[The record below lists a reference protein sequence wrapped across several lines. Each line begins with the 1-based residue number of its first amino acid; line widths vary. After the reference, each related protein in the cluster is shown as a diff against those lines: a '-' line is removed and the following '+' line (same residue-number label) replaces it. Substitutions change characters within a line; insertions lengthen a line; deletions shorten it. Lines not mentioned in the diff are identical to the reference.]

1 MTADHRIGELFDG
14 RYRLQRRIGSG
25 GMADVYLAADE
36 SLDRRV
42 AIKIL
47 AERYTRD
54 EGFIERFRREARS
67 AAGLTHPNIVAIYD
81 RGEAGGEYYIAMEY
95 VDGETLKDEINAH
108 APLPESE
115 AIGYAQQALAGL
127 EYAHRG
133 GIVHRDVKPHNML
146 IGSDGVLKMTDF
158 GIARAQ
164 NTTDMT
170 EVGSIV
176 GTAQYLSPEQARG
189 QTVGPQSDIYS
200 MGVVLYEML
209 TGELPFSGGSAVEI
223 AMKQASE
230 QPEPPSRKNRL
241 ISRPLEQVVLRAL
254 AKDPAL
260 RFQSARE
267 MADELERV
275 RRGLAVSQSTQQ
287 ATMVMAAPTRV
298 MPAAAA
304 TPPPEEP
311 VQPKRSALPWILVVI
326 LLIAAAGVGY
336 LIYQQLQ
343 SDQVQVPDVTGLTAK
358 QAKQRLVADGFDVR
372 QQQRTSSFP
381 NKGKVVDTNPAPG
394 NDADKGSTVTIY
406 VGTGPDSVTLPN
418 LKGKTVDEALQTIAD
433 LHLPPPKT
441 VPTTSTQETNTV
453 IRTDPPPGQV
463 APDQVVTIFYSSG
476 QVSVPNVIGFDY
488 DAAATKLRNAKL
500 VPARVDQ
507 SSDTVPSGQVISTNP
522 GAGQPAVQGSTVTVV
537 VSSGPPPP
545 QPVSV
550 PPVTGMTQ
558 ADAQQALADAD
569 LKNTVTKC
577 LPSTP
582 TTPDGQ
588 VVSSDPAP
596 GTSVQPK
603 STVTLFVADSTQTTP
618 CP

>member
-1 MTADHRIGELFDG
+1 
-14 RYRLQRRIGSG
+14 
-25 GMADVYLAADE
+25 
-36 SLDRRV
+36 
-42 AIKIL
+42 
-47 AERYTRD
+47 
-54 EGFIERFRREARS
+54 
-67 AAGLTHPNIVAIYD
+67 
-81 RGEAGGEYYIAMEY
+81 
-95 VDGETLKDEINAH
+95 
-108 APLPESE
+108 
-115 AIGYAQQALAGL
+115 
-127 EYAHRG
+127 
-133 GIVHRDVKPHNML
+133 
-146 IGSDGVLKMTDF
+146 MTDF

-230 QPEPPSRKNRL
+230 QPAPPSRKNRL

-298 MPAAAA
+298 MPAAAAAA

-406 VGTGPDSVTLPN
+406 VGTGPN
-418 LKGKTVDEALQTIAD
+418 
-433 LHLPPPKT
+433 
-441 VPTTSTQETNTV
+441 
-453 IRTDPPPGQV
+453 IRTVAKSEGQDASTRPCRRSQISICQLRRPCRPRRPCRRTRWSEPPRP
-463 APDQVVTIFYSSG
+463 
-476 QVSVPNVIGFDY
+476 
-488 DAAATKLRNAKL
+488 
-500 VPARVDQ
+500 PAQ
-507 SSDTVPSGQVISTNP
+507 SH
-522 GAGQPAVQGSTVTVV
+522 
-537 VSSGPPPP
+537 
-545 QPVSV
+545 
-550 PPVTGMTQ
+550 
-558 ADAQQALADAD
+558 
-569 LKNTVTKC
+569 
-577 LPSTP
+577 P
-582 TTPDGQ
+582 TR
-588 VVSSDPAP
+588 S
-596 GTSVQPK
+596 
-603 STVTLFVADSTQTTP
+603 
-618 CP
+618 

>member
-1 MTADHRIGELFDG
+1 
-14 RYRLQRRIGSG
+14 
-25 GMADVYLAADE
+25 
-36 SLDRRV
+36 
-42 AIKIL
+42 
-47 AERYTRD
+47 
-54 EGFIERFRREARS
+54 
-67 AAGLTHPNIVAIYD
+67 
-81 RGEAGGEYYIAMEY
+81 
-95 VDGETLKDEINAH
+95 
-108 APLPESE
+108 
-115 AIGYAQQALAGL
+115 
-127 EYAHRG
+127 
-133 GIVHRDVKPHNML
+133 ML

-358 QAKQRLVADGFDVR
+358 QAKQRLVGEGFEVR
-372 QQQRTSSFP
+372 QQQRNSSFE
-381 NKGKVVDTNPAPG
+381 NKGKVIDTNPAPG

-406 VGTGPDSVTLPN
+406 VGTGPKSVPLPN
-418 LKGKTVDEALQTIAD
+418 LKGKTLDEALQTITD
-433 LHLPPPKT
+433 LHLPTPKT
-441 VPTTSTQETNTV
+441 VPTTSTQPTNIV
-453 IRTDPPPGQV
+453 VRTTPPAGPV
-463 APDQVVTIFYSSG
+463 APDQVVTIYYSSG
-476 QVSVPNVIGFDY
+476 QVNVPNVVGLDY
-488 DAAATKLRNAKL
+488 TSAATKLANAKL

-507 SSDTVPSGQVISTNP
+507 SSDTVPAGQVISTNP
-522 GAGQPAVQGSTVTVV
+522 APGKPAVQGSTVTVV
-537 VSSGPPPP
+537 VSSGPAPP

-569 LKNTVTKC
+569 LKNTISKC
-577 LPSTP
+577 LAT
-582 TTPDGQ
+582 TGTPDGQ
-588 VVSSDPAP
+588 VVSADPAP

-603 STVTLFVADSTQTTP
+603 STVTLFVADATQTTP

>member
-230 QPEPPSRKNRL
+230 QPEPPSRKIRL
-241 ISRPLEQVVLRAL
+241 ISRPLELVVLRAL

-358 QAKQRLVADGFDVR
+358 QAKQRLVGEGFEVR
-372 QQQRTSSFP
+372 QQQRNSSFE
-381 NKGKVVDTNPAPG
+381 NKGKVIDTNPAPG
-394 NDADKGSTVTIY
+394 NHADQGSTVTIY
-406 VGTGPDSVTLPN
+406 VGTGPKSVPLPN
-418 LKGKTVDEALQTIAD
+418 LKGKTLDEALQTITD
-433 LHLPPPKT
+433 LHLPTPKT
-441 VPTTSTQETNTV
+441 VPTTSTQPTNIV
-453 IRTDPPPGQV
+453 VRTTPPAGPV
-463 APDQVVTIFYSSG
+463 APDQVVTIYYSSG
-476 QVSVPNVIGFDY
+476 QVNVPNVVGLDY
-488 DAAATKLRNAKL
+488 TSAATKLANAKL

-507 SSDTVPSGQVISTNP
+507 SSDTVPAGQVISTNP
-522 GAGQPAVQGSTVTVV
+522 APGKPAVQGSTVTVV
-537 VSSGPPPP
+537 VSSGPAPP

-569 LKNTVTKC
+569 LKNTISKC
-577 LPSTP
+577 LAT
-582 TTPDGQ
+582 TGTPDGQ
-588 VVSSDPAP
+588 VVSADPAP

-603 STVTLFVADSTQTTP
+603 STVTLFVADATQTTP

>member
-1 MTADHRIGELFDG
+1 VTADHRIGELFDG
-14 RYRLQRRIGSG
+14 RYRLERRIGSG

-81 RGEAGGEYYIAMEY
+81 RGEVGGEYYIAMEY
-95 VDGETLKDEINAH
+95 VDGDTLKDEINAH

-115 AIGYAQQALAGL
+115 AISYAQQALAGL
-127 EYAHRG
+127 DYAHRA

-146 IGSDGVLKMTDF
+146 IGSDGVVKMTDF

-189 QTVGPQSDIYS
+189 QAVGPQSDIYS

-304 TPPPEEP
+304 AGPPADQPP
-311 VQPKRSALPWILVVI
+311 AQPKRSALPWILVVI

-336 LIYQQLQ
+336 LIYNQLQ
-343 SDQVQVPDVTGLTAK
+343 SDQVTVPDVTGLTAK
-358 QAKQRLVADGFDVR
+358 QAKQRLTAEGFTVR
-372 QQQRTSSFP
+372 QQQRTSSFE
-381 NKGKVVDTNPAPG
+381 NKGLVVDTNPAPG
-394 NDADKGSTVTIY
+394 NGADKGSTVTIY
-406 VGTGPDSVTLPN
+406 VGTGPQSVNLPN
-418 LKGKTVDEALQTIAD
+418 LKGKTVDQALQTIAG
-433 LHLPPPKT
+433 LHLPTPTT
-441 VPTTSTQETNTV
+441 VATTSTLPQGQV
-453 IRTDPPPGQV
+453 VRTQPGPGPV
-463 APDQVVTIFYSSG
+463 APDTVVKLYVSSG
-476 QVSVPNVIGFDY
+476 QVKVPNVIGLSY
-488 DAAATKLRNAKL
+488 DSAAAKIQNAKL
-500 VPARVDQ
+500 VPSRIDQ
-507 SSDTVPSGQVISTNP
+507 PSDTVPAGQVITTDP
-522 GAGQPAVQGSTVTVV
+522 AAGTPAVQGNTVKVYVSTGPAPVT
-537 VSSGPPPP
+537 
-545 QPVSV
+545 V

-558 ADAQQALADAD
+558 ADAQQALSDAN
-569 LKNTVTKC
+569 LKNKVTKC
-577 LPSTP
+577 LAT
-582 TTPDGQ
+582 TGTPDGQ
-588 VVSSDPAP
+588 VVSSDPAA
-596 GTSVQPK
+596 GQSVPPK
-603 STVTLFVADSTQTTP
+603 STVELFVADATQTTP

>member
-1 MTADHRIGELFDG
+1 VTADHRIGELFDG

-95 VDGETLKDEINAH
+95 VDGDTLKDEINAH

-189 QTVGPQSDIYS
+189 QVVGPQSDIYS

-298 MPAAAA
+298 MPAAPT
-304 TPPPEEP
+304 TPPPEP
-311 VQPKRSALPWILVVI
+311 VQAKRSALPWILVVI

-343 SDQVQVPDVTGLTAK
+343 SDQVQVPDVTGLTAP
-358 QAKQRLVADGFDVR
+358 QARQRLVAQGFQVR

-394 NDADKGSTVTIY
+394 NSADKGSTVTIY
-406 VGTGPDSVTLPN
+406 VGTGPESVTLPN
-418 LKGKTVDEALQTIAD
+418 LKGKTVDQALQTIDD
-433 LHLPPPKT
+433 LHLPTPKT
-441 VPTTSTQETNTV
+441 VPTSSTQPTNIV
-453 IRTDPPPGQV
+453 VRTNPPAGQV
-463 APDQVVTIFYSSG
+463 APNQTVTIYYSSG
-476 QVSVPNVIGFDY
+476 QVSVPNVIGLDY
-488 DAAATKLRNAKL
+488 DTAATKLQNAKL
-500 VPARVDQ
+500 VPSRVDQ

-522 GAGQPAVQGSTVTVV
+522 APGKPAVQGSTVTVV
-537 VSSGPPPP
+537 VSSGPAPP

-558 ADAQQALADAD
+558 ADAQQALTDAD

-577 LPSTP
+577 LPSDP
-582 TTPDGQ
+582 SSPDGQ
-588 VVSSDPAP
+588 VVSADPPP

-603 STVTLFVADSTQTTP
+603 STVTLFVADATQTTP